1 MNAVGYEPYLSLEA
15 TKPDRKT
22 NSRVTQISIAGFCFA
37 NIMMLSLPEYFSVTN
52 YLQEK
57 TGTAFRYIGLL
68 LSPPVFFYCAGE
80 FFSNAYSSVKTKYLN
95 IDSSIA
101 LAFYSLL
108 AEACTIF
115 LYWMVIPT
123 LTA

>member
-68 LSPPVFFYCAGE
+68 LSLPVFFYCAGE

-101 LAFYSLL
+101 LAILLTFGRSLYNL
-108 AEACTIF
+108 